1 MRWRRRLVCGLD
13 VRQNSA
19 GMKTLQAVVSTTDCI
34 ADLKYLQ
41 AIFASS
47 LMNFWCTNYLA
58 DDMNQSYLEKLPI
71 RSINF
76 DDPSDVARHDQ
87 MIALVTQMLDL
98 HEKLAKASIPA
109 EWRLYERQIEATDRR
124 IDALVYELYELSD
137 EEIRIVEGGDA

>member
-1 MRWRRRLVCGLD
+1 
-13 VRQNSA
+13 
-19 GMKTLQAVVSTTDCI
+19 
-34 ADLKYLQ
+34 
-41 AIFASS
+41 
-47 LMNFWCTNYLA
+47 MNFWCTNYLA

-76 DDPSDVARHDQ
+76 DDPTDVARHDQ